1 MRTILTWTILGVVL
15 WFSITNVDAITLHL
29 LFWQVTASTALIIF
43 FTFLLGF
50 LFGVVRLAPGLLKK
64 SSSLRSGEH
73 ELTKLKNEC
82 AELKKEIIELR
93 NMTTSKETVTT

>member
-1 MRTILTWTILGVVL
+1 MRTILTWTILGIVL

-93 NMTTSKETVTT
+93 NKTTSKETITV

>member
-1 MRTILTWTILGVVL
+1 MRTILTWAILGAVL

-64 SSSLRSGEH
+64 SSSIHTAEQELNALKQKYEVLQNELQKLRHQS
-73 ELTKLKNEC
+73 
-82 AELKKEIIELR
+82 
-93 NMTTSKETVTT
+93 TTSLKEKS